1 MGLFGYKN
9 NNKEFTTI
17 ESFCKEI
24 DYLFNLDKFISRK
37 EYITFY
43 NDALP
48 VYNELQLMGEKN
60 ILKEWC
66 KKNSIDYKLLSKY
79 MDEFANTET
88 LVKEHNNRFISKHLK
103 SDKEYLDNILK
114 KDDPNIILD
123 EEQRKVLLSDEDYIL
138 GFPSKIED
146 DPVMKLVIKDDENN
160 DYAEERRL
168 FYVALKQLK
177 LNILT
182 FNLIYIL

>member
-1 MGLFGYKN
+1 
-9 NNKEFTTI
+9 
-17 ESFCKEI
+17 
-24 DYLFNLDKFISRK
+24 
-37 EYITFY
+37 
-43 NDALP
+43 
-48 VYNELQLMGEKN
+48 MGEEN

-79 MDEFANTET
+79 MGEFANTET

-123 EEQRKVLLSDEDYIL
+123 EEQRKVVLSDEDYIL

-146 DPVMKLVIKDDENN
+146 DPVMKLVIKDDENI

>member
-1 MGLFGYKN
+1 
-9 NNKEFTTI
+9 
-17 ESFCKEI
+17 
-24 DYLFNLDKFISRK
+24 
-37 EYITFY
+37 
-43 NDALP
+43 
-48 VYNELQLMGEKN
+48 
-60 ILKEWC
+60 
-66 KKNSIDYKLLSKY
+66 
-79 MDEFANTET
+79 MDEFANMET
-88 LVKEHNNRFISKHLK
+88 LVKEHNNKFISKHLK

-123 EEQRKVLLSDEDYIL
+123 EEQRKVVLSDEDYIL
-138 GFPSKIED
+138 GFSSRIED
-146 DPVMKLVIKDDENN
+146 DPVMKLVIKDDENI

>member
-1 MGLFGYKN
+1 
-9 NNKEFTTI
+9 
-17 ESFCKEI
+17 
-24 DYLFNLDKFISRK
+24 
-37 EYITFY
+37 
-43 NDALP
+43 
-48 VYNELQLMGEKN
+48 MGEKN
-60 ILKEWC
+60 ILKARC

-123 EEQRKVLLSDEDYIL
+123 EEQRKVVLSDEDYIL

-146 DPVMKLVIKDDENN
+146 DPVMKLVIKDDENI
-160 DYAEERRL
+160 DYAEER
-168 FYVALKQLK
+168 
-177 LNILT
+177 
-182 FNLIYIL
+182 